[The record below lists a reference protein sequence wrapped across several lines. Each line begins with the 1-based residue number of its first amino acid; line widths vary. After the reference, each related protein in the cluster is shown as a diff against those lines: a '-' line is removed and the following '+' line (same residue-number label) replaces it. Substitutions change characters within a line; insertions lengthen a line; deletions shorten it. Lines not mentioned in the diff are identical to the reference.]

1 MRLEELGSDS
11 AFKGVVIKAEH
22 ETTSFN
28 TRLAKRSNDIADE
41 IVKTNLVCLVTRLES
56 DLKKD
61 TFEKETADVI

>member
-11 AFKGVVIKAEH
+11 AFKGVVIKGEH
-22 ETTSFN
+22 DTTSFN

-41 IVKTNLVCLVTRLES
+41 LVKTNLVRLES

-61 TFEKETADVI
+61 TFD

>member
-41 IVKTNLVCLVTRLES
+41 IVKTNFFRLES